1 MSTKI
6 CHSSAAMLCGAL
18 ALLLLVLPSPRAQVA
33 VSGEEMVT
41 SRTGMASTAHPL
53 ASEAAMDIIRKGG
66 NAVDAA
72 VAAAFAIGVVEPD
85 GSGLGG
91 GGAMVIYLNNTREAH
106 FINYY
111 QMAPRD
117 VISVNYN
124 PETDRHTGKA
134 VLIPGTVAGLT
145 EALSRFG
152 TMPLSDVMEPAI
164 RYAEEGFE
172 VDQTLAQLLLDN
184 SYWIQEFDSAATVFL
199 DEGFPLMEGAL
210 LRQPQMAQTL
220 KVVAEKGRAGFYEG
234 PVAEAIVAEVR
245 RDGGALSLEDMAQYR
260 AEVSKPLFGTYRGYE
275 VYSAGVPQSGQTVI
289 QILNML
295 EQVDLKKMGH
305 YSGNAKTLH
314 LMAEAFRRAYADR
327 WQYMGDPNFAD
338 IPVNGLISKAYGRDR
353 FGDINPFMA
362 EPRSY
367 RETTVGYPF
376 KYDNIDPAAK
386 SNVSFGEEGRE
397 RWSDDANDEG
407 KSSYDEWGEDLF
419 DSWGGAKKKDKDKK
433 IDKKIDKKRMAEDT
447 ANVETP
453 PDDDEFDGH
462 TTHLS
467 IVDKDGN
474 MVALTQTLGTF
485 FGSGLMSAG
494 VLLNCGMSNFSATSA
509 VNMVEPLKRPR
520 SSIAPTIILKDG
532 KPFMVLGSP
541 GASRIIC
548 TVVELIV
555 NTIDFGMNVYEANWA
570 PRFYCQKYEDYL
582 YLEGG
587 ISQEVQEELERM
599 GHTIRAYSDRDLFFG
614 GAQLIY
620 VDPVTGLYYGSADKR
635 RGGRAEGD

>member
-1 MSTKI
+1 MSTKYG
-6 CHSSAAMLCGAL
+6 HNSRVMLLSALT
-18 ALLLLVLPSPRAQVA
+18 LLLLVSPTIPAQVA
-33 VSGEEMVT
+33 TSGEEMVS

-53 ASEAAMDIIRKGG
+53 ASEAAMGIIRKGG

-72 VAAAFAIGVVEPD
+72 VAAAFTIGVVEPD

-91 GGAMVIYLNNTREAH
+91 GGAMVIYLNNSKESYY
-106 FINYY
+106 IDYY

-117 VISVNYN
+117 VIKVNYN
-124 PETDRHTGKA
+124 AETDRHTGKA

-152 TMPLSDVMEPAI
+152 TMSLAEVLEPAI

-184 SYWIQEFDSAATVFL
+184 TYWLQNHDSAAAVFL
-199 DEGFPLMEGAL
+199 DEGFPLMEGDL
-210 LRQPQMAQTL
+210 LRQPQLAQTL
-220 KVVAEKGRAGFYEG
+220 RAIAAEGRRGFYEG
-234 PVAEAIVAEVR
+234 PVAEAIVTAVSG
-245 RDGGALSLEDMAQYR
+245 DGGALSLEDMAGYKAR
-260 AEVSKPLFGTYRGYE
+260 VSKPLYGTYRGCE
-275 VYSAGVPQSGQTVI
+275 IYSAGVPQSGQAVI
-289 QILNML
+289 QSLNML

-305 YSGNAKTLH
+305 YATNAKTLH
-314 LMAEAFRRAYADR
+314 LMAETFRRVYADR
-327 WQYMGDPNFAD
+327 WRYMGDPGFAD
-338 IPVNGLISKAYGRDR
+338 IPVNGMISKAYGRDR

-367 RETTVGYPF
+367 RATTEGFPF
-376 KYDNIDPAAK
+376 KYDKIDPAAK
-386 SNVSFGEEGRE
+386 SNVTFDDEGRS
-397 RWSDDANDEG
+397 RWSDDANDDG
-407 KSSYDEWGEDLF
+407 KSSYDEWGEDMF
-419 DSWGGAKKKDKDKK
+419 DSWGAAKKKDKDKK
-433 IDKKIDKKRMAEDT
+433 ADKKADKKKAVKDSIDID
-447 ANVETP
+447 NP
-453 PDDDEFDGH
+453 PDDNEFDGH

-494 VLLNCGMSNFSATSA
+494 VLLNCGMSNYSATAA

-555 NTIDFGMNVYEANWA
+555 NAIDFEMDIYEANWA
-570 PRFYCQKYEDYL
+570 PRFYCQKFEDYL

-587 ISQEVQEELERM
+587 ISLEVQKELERM